1 MMGGDPNGLQD
12 AQQAAWARIRAR
24 MSAIREDM
32 LVRSFDDGEGQEV
45 INECAMFLIRERR
58 YEAARAYLALLID
71 LDRANY
77 AIEHPEQPIMD
88 SDAPDYLRSED

>member
-1 MMGGDPNGLQD
+1 MGGDQKGLQD
-12 AQQAAWARIRAR
+12 AQQAAWKRVRTR

-32 LVRSFDDGEGQEV
+32 LMRSFDHGDGQQV
-45 INECAMFLIRERR
+45 IHDCAMFLIRERR

-77 AIEHPEQPIMD
+77 AIEHPDQSTAD
-88 SDAPDYLRSED
+88 DAPDYLRSED